1 MSSVLNKVSPVGG
14 NMSDSQLCVNY
25 ENYLFYSFPVIVL
38 FPGVVLCPAS
48 WWFTLRMYRLILSQ
62 NVKVLCRFSE
72 AFLCVSLI
80 FFSTN
85 FLAPNLA
92 SLYSNLCLLS
102 QWVPWAVFG
111 ILILLHRLVISSM
124 RQPGDNKDHVFLFS
138 QELQFYALYF
148 QCLNIIVS
156 HIFIQFSG
164 CLYYED
170 NNGCCYSH
178 VARGRSSSSL
188 PFPSFFFPSLP
199 FSLSPFLFFKNS
211 NPSF

>member
-1 MSSVLNKVSPVGG
+1 MSIRTKWLINVFHIFYAFLSLKAWFFYGYSWMSSVLNKVSPVGG

-48 WWFTLRMYRLILSQ
+48 WWFTLCMYRLILSQ

-72 AFLCVSLI
+72 AFLCVPLI

-102 QWVPWAVFG
+102 QWFPWTVFG

-124 RQPGDNKDHVFLFS
+124 RQPGDNKDHVFLLFS
-138 QELQFYALYF
+138 RITVLCSLFSMSEHNCFTYFYSVFWL
-148 QCLNIIVS
+148 
-156 HIFIQFSG
+156 FILWG
-164 CLYYED
+164 
-170 NNGCCYSH
+170 
-178 VARGRSSSSL
+178 
-188 PFPSFFFPSLP
+188 
-199 FSLSPFLFFKNS
+199 
-211 NPSF
+211 